1 VAYTFSSHPRFL
13 EEYATTYRLCA
24 RPSMAA
30 QGAEHCGVGGADEG
44 AGDHEET
51 AMGMTIESA
60 RAALSRPVFGDEQ
73 QIAAVRFLSAVERW
87 EAGERLEPWEVN
99 GDVMVAVLGGGR

>member
-1 VAYTFSSHPRFL
+1 
-13 EEYATTYRLCA
+13 
-24 RPSMAA
+24 
-30 QGAEHCGVGGADEG
+30 
-44 AGDHEET
+44 
-51 AMGMTIESA
+51 MTIESA

-99 GDVMVAVLGGGR
+99 GDLMVAVLGGGR